1 MSRPALLARAVAP
14 FALSSIT
21 TLAGVMCMPTT
32 SALAAPQAAPVVGL
46 RAADPSRHAIV
57 GATVTTKP
65 GTTIEHATILIRDGV
80 IEAVGA
86 DLAIPAGYRVWDA
99 KDRVILPAFIESA
112 LCVDSAELA
121 KSYARLPGAHWSEH
135 VTPQLE
141 GEQLTLP
148 DATAEE
154 LRKLGFAIA
163 RVLPKD
169 GIFRGTSDTRLLV
182 GAASTTTTASTRALE
197 LAADEVL
204 FVGAKPRRSFDPGS
218 MMPGVGTPGIATPAR
233 PTGAEEEW
241 TNYPSSLM
249 GSIAVL
255 RQGFLDGQWRD
266 ATLDAFANADGTGS
280 LPPLEADALDALVDC
295 VRGKQRV
302 MFDASDELDVLRFAS
317 LARELQL
324 NATMLT
330 SGLEFRSEVDVLATK
345 LPLIVALDFPT
356 APDLTSPTASEGV
369 SLAELLTWRYAPTN
383 PKRMLNGGAT
393 IAITT
398 NRLTDRAVFRK
409 RLAEALRHGLT
420 KDEALAALTTTPSA
434 MLGISARAG
443 TLEPGKIANFIVSK
457 GDPFVADSEFESLWI
472 AGAPTRLPEPQPSL
486 KPGLYRAVNGTQQF
500 EMDLAKSRISAVLAE
515 GKTLKA
521 KKVKVDR
528 ERFSFTCD
536 ATFFGDATATGT
548 LRVSGAGSGEGC
560 DLTIETSTGQRAVV
574 ALLREGDL
582 PPSDPSKTRDVANV
596 QADAAPPVDAPQ
608 ENSTTEVA
616 AATDATAPKTP
627 PKEDLSRLAKEVLP
641 SPLGAFGRTRAP
653 LQGTIFLNDAT
664 VWTLASNG
672 TLAQGD
678 VLIVDG
684 KIAAVGAELT
694 PPEGAVVLEAKGKH
708 LTPGLIDC
716 HSHTGIS
723 GGVNEGGQACTAEV
737 WIGDVIDPNDINWYR
752 QLSGGLVAVN
762 QLHGSANPMGGRNSV
777 VKIRWGTNA
786 EHFRMQGAPL
796 GIKFA
801 LGENV
806 VRSKRRYPSSRMGVV
821 TFMEDQFLAAQEYR
835 AAHVRFAALDP
846 ETQARTM
853 PPRPDL
859 ELQTLAEVLDGTRLV
874 HCHSYR
880 QDEILQMLRTADRFG
895 FKIGTLQHILEGY
908 KVADEIAK
916 HGAGASSFSDWWA
929 YKEEVMDAIPWNGAM
944 LQNAG
949 VLVSFNSD
957 SDELARHMNTEAAK
971 AVRYGQLSPE
981 DALKLVTLN
990 PAKQLHIDARTGSIE
1005 VGKDADLAL
1014 WNGDPLSA
1022 FTRCEMTFVDGVRRF
1037 DIREDQALWAEATA
1051 RRGELLSAAVAASED
1066 APSASGGRE
1075 GGGGEGRM
1083 GRGRG
1088 RPTSLLERLLDER
1101 EDLLWARVARGLDA
1115 FPRNAG
1121 DCGCEEN
1128 DTSMNNAQSETEVG
1142 AAR

>member
-1 MSRPALLARAVAP
+1 MPRPALLAR
-14 FALSSIT
+14 
-21 TLAGVMCMPTT
+21 
-32 SALAAPQAAPVVGL
+32 LAAPHASSLLMLCAAALCSTATNTMARPQAAPVVGM
-46 RAADPSRHAIV
+46 RASDPARHAIV

-65 GTTIEHATILIRDGV
+65 GTTIQNATILVRDGV
-80 IEAVGA
+80 VEAVGVA
-86 DLAIPAGYRVWDA
+86 LEVPAGYRVWDA
-99 KDRVILPAFIESA
+99 RDRCILPAFIESA
-112 LCVDSAELA
+112 LCVDSAAIAKSLA
-121 KSYARLPGAHWSEH
+121 KLPGAHWSEH
-135 VTPQLE
+135 VTPQLD

-182 GAASTTTTASTRALE
+182 GATTSSTVASPRAIE
-197 LAADEVL
+197 LAAEEVL
-204 FVGAKPRRSFDPGS
+204 FVGPKPRRSFDPS
-218 MMPGVGTPGIATPAR
+218 ALAPGVAPPAR
-233 PTGAEEEW
+233 PTDAEEEW

-266 ATLDAFANADGTGS
+266 ATLDAFAHADGTGA
-280 LPPLEADALDALVDC
+280 LPPIEADALDALVDG
-295 VRGKQRV
+295 VRGRQTV
-302 MFDASDELDVLRFAS
+302 LFDANDELDVQRFAS
-317 LARELQL
+317 LAREFNLH
-324 NATMLT
+324 ASVLT
-330 SGLEFRSEVDVLATK
+330 SGLDFRAQQEVLATQV
-345 LPLIVALDFPT
+345 PLIIALDFPT
-356 APDLTSPTASEGV
+356 APDLSSPTSSEGV

-383 PKRMLNGGAT
+383 PKRMIDGGAT
-393 IAITT
+393 IALTT
-398 NRLTDRAVFRK
+398 NRLTDRTVFRK

-420 KDEALAALTTTPSA
+420 KDEALAALTTTPAS

-443 TLEPGKIANFIVSK
+443 TIEPGKIANFIVSK
-457 GDPFVADSEFESLWI
+457 GDPFLAESEFESMWI
-472 AGAPTRLPEPQPSL
+472 AGAPARLPEPKPSL
-486 KPGLYRAVNGTQQF
+486 RAGIYRPMEGAPRF
-500 EMDLAKSRISAVLAE
+500 EIDLATSRISAVLSA
-515 GKTLKA
+515 GKTVKA
-521 KKVKVDR
+521 KRVKVDR

-536 ATFFGDATATGT
+536 ATFFGDETATGI
-548 LRVSGAGSGEGC
+548 LRVSGAGTGEGC
-560 DLTIETSTGQRAVV
+560 DLVIETALGQRAVV
-574 ALLREGDL
+574 ALMREGDL
-582 PPSDPSKTRDVANV
+582 PASDATSPPSTKPEESNPDAPPTELATGT
-596 QADAAPPVDAPQ
+596 AAPSAK
-608 ENSTTEVA
+608 
-616 AATDATAPKTP
+616 TA
-627 PKEDLSRLAKEVLP
+627 PKEDLSRLAKETLP
-641 SPLGAFGRTRAP
+641 SPLGAFGRTHAP
-653 LQGTIFLNDAT
+653 LHGTVFFNDAT
-664 VWTLASNG
+664 VWTLASTG

-684 KIAAVGAELT
+684 KIAAVGPEVT
-694 PPEGAVVLEAKGKH
+694 VPEGAFVIEAKGKH

-723 GGVNEGGQACTAEV
+723 GGVNEGGQPCTAEV

-777 VKIRWGTNA
+777 VKIHWGEDA

-835 AAHVRFAALDP
+835 AAHARYSALEP
-846 ETQARTM
+846 TTRARTM
-853 PPRPDL
+853 PPRTDL
-859 ELQTLAEVLDGTRLV
+859 ELQTLAEVLEGKRLV

-880 QDEILQMLRTADRFG
+880 QDEILQMLRTAERFG
-895 FKIGTLQHILEGY
+895 FQIGTLQHILEGY
-908 KVADEIAK
+908 KVADAIAK

-944 LQNAG
+944 LQKAG
-949 VLVSFNSD
+949 VVVSFNSD

-990 PAKQLHIDARTGSIE
+990 PAKQLRIDARTGSVE

-1037 DIREDQALWAEATA
+1037 DAQEDQALWAEATA
-1051 RRGELLSAAVAASED
+1051 RRAELINAVVAAAED
-1066 APSASGGRE
+1066 APGAGSGRDGASGDGRT
-1075 GGGGEGRM
+1075 

-1101 EDLLWARVARGLDA
+1101 EDVLWARVARGLAA

-1128 DTSMNNAQSETEVG
+1128 STAMNDAEADAQATAG